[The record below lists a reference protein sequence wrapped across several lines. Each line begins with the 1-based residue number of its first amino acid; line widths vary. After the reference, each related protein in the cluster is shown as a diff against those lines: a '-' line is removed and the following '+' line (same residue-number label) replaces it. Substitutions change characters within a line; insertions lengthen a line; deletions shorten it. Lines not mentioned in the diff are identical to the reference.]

1 MHPGERIGT
10 IVGSGVLIAS
20 EGLILTNSHVVFGH
34 RAISVTLD
42 NGYTIPAK
50 LLGADPILDV
60 AVLRIP
66 APDIAL
72 PQATL
77 GDSDALQVGEEVITI
92 GNPMGLEQTLTRG
105 VISGMDRLLSEFPL
119 NLMLPLIQTDAA
131 INPGNSGGPLVNRC
145 GEVVGLTSALLADA
159 KNIGFA
165 IPINVVKQ
173 VLPQLVQ
180 QGRVMRP
187 WLGVSGKVIGKDV
200 QDLLKLPLVDGFLVE
215 TIEPGSPAAKA
226 GLHEG
231 ELLIAIAGEEF
242 LFGGDIITA
251 ANGQGTRRYGEIC
264 PVRAYAQGGRYR
276 TSHPLSRWHHA
287 PGRVQSSRTPD
298 SPRRRALL
306 MAGAPWHPCG
316 TVVRR
321 CGGSAHEVSSYAE
334 VMQPGD
340 VRGPAAKGPDSWLVI
355 ELPGLIDLP
364 PYADT
369 ELSYRGYPL
378 EPHGHRCAPRSS
390 GRVRNPAGAGAA
402 E

>member
-1 MHPGERIGT
+1 MRDWRLAMLMVVVITVLLRLDATAKAECDTSLPTLYQQVSPSVVFISAVAVASMHPGERIGT
-10 IVGSGVLIAS
+10 IVGSGVLIDN

-34 RAISVTLD
+34 RAISITLD
-42 NGYTIPAK
+42 NGYTTPAK

-66 APDIAL
+66 VPDAGL
-72 PQATL
+72 PKATL
-77 GDSDALQVGEEVITI
+77 GDSDALQVGEEVVAI

-105 VISGMDRLLSEFPL
+105 VISGIDRLLPEFPL

-165 IPINVVKQ
+165 IPINIVKQ

-187 WLGVSGKVIGKDV
+187 WLGVSGKVIGKEV

-231 ELLIAIAGEEF
+231 ELLIAISGEDF

-251 ANGQGTRRYGEIC
+251 ANGKELDDTEKFTQFVRTLKVGDTVRLTLYHDGTTRQVEFNLPERPI
-264 PVRAYAQGGRYR
+264 
-276 TSHPLSRWHHA
+276 L
-287 PGRVQSSRTPD
+287 PGDVPSD
-298 SPRRRALL
+298 GRRAL
-306 MAGAPWHPCG
+306 A
-316 TVVRR
+316 
-321 CGGSAHEVSSYAE
+321 
-334 VMQPGD
+334 
-340 VRGPAAKGPDSWLVI
+340 
-355 ELPGLIDLP
+355 
-364 PYADT
+364 
-369 ELSYRGYPL
+369 PL
-378 EPHGHRCAPRSS
+378 EHRRAPLQRQ
-390 GRVRNPAGAGAA
+390 R
-402 E
+402 

>member
-1 MHPGERIGT
+1 MRGWRVAMLMVVVITVLLRLDATAQAGCDTALPTLYQQVSPAVVFISAVSIASVHPGERAGT
-10 IVGSGVLIAS
+10 VIGSGVLIDR
-20 EGLILTNSHVVFGH
+20 EGLILTNSHVVFGR
-34 RAISVTLD
+34 RAVSVTLD
-42 NGYTIPAK
+42 SGYTTPAK
-50 LLGADPILDV
+50 VLGADPILDV

-66 APDIAL
+66 L
-72 PQATL
+72 PEAGLPKATL
-77 GDSDALQVGEEVITI
+77 GDSDALQVGEEVIAI

-105 VISGMDRLLSEFPL
+105 VISGIDRLLWEFPL

-187 WLGVSGKVIGKDV
+187 WLGVSGKVIGKEV

-231 ELLIAIAGEEF
+231 ELLLAISGEEF

-251 ANGQGTRRYGEIC
+251 ANGKELDDTEKFAQFVRTLKVGETVRLTLYHDGTTRQVEFTLPERPI
-264 PVRAYAQGGRYR
+264 
-276 TSHPLSRWHHA
+276 L
-287 PGRVQSSRTPD
+287 PGDVPPD
-298 SPRRRALL
+298 GRRAL
-306 MAGAPWHPCG
+306 AP
-316 TVVRR
+316 
-321 CGGSAHEVSSYAE
+321 
-334 VMQPGD
+334 
-340 VRGPAAKGPDSWLVI
+340 L
-355 ELPGLIDLP
+355 
-364 PYADT
+364 
-369 ELSYRGYPL
+369 
-378 EPHGHRCAPRSS
+378 GHRRAPLQLQR
-390 GRVRNPAGAGAA
+390 
-402 E
+402 

>member
-1 MHPGERIGT
+1 MRDWRIAMLMIIVITMLHLDATAQAECDTSLPTLYQQVSPSVVFISAVSVASMHPGERIGT
-10 IVGSGVLIAS
+10 IVGSGVLIDS
-20 EGLILTNSHVVFGH
+20 EGLILTNSHVIFGH
-34 RAISVTLD
+34 RAISITLD
-42 NGYTIPAK
+42 NGYTTPAK

-66 APDIAL
+66 VPDAGL
-72 PQATL
+72 LKATL
-77 GDSDALQVGEEVITI
+77 GDSDALQVGEEVVAI

-105 VISGMDRLLSEFPL
+105 VISGIDRLLPEFPL

-165 IPINVVKQ
+165 IPINIVKE

-187 WLGVSGKVIGKDV
+187 WLGVSGKVIGKEV

-231 ELLIAIAGEEF
+231 ELLIAISGEEF

-251 ANGQGTRRYGEIC
+251 ANGKELDDTDKFAQFVRSLKVGETVRLTLYHDGTTRQVEFNLPERPI
-264 PVRAYAQGGRYR
+264 
-276 TSHPLSRWHHA
+276 L
-287 PGRVQSSRTPD
+287 PGDVPPD
-298 SPRRRALL
+298 GRRAL
-306 MAGAPWHPCG
+306 AP
-316 TVVRR
+316 
-321 CGGSAHEVSSYAE
+321 
-334 VMQPGD
+334 
-340 VRGPAAKGPDSWLVI
+340 L
-355 ELPGLIDLP
+355 
-364 PYADT
+364 
-369 ELSYRGYPL
+369 
-378 EPHGHRCAPRSS
+378 GHRRAPLSFWRARSR
-390 GRVRNPAGAGAA
+390 GGVGVA

>member
-1 MHPGERIGT
+1 MRDWRLAMLMVVVITVLLRLDATAKAECDTSLPTLYQQVSPSVVFISAVSVASMHPGERIGT
-10 IVGSGVLIAS
+10 IVGSGVLIDN

-34 RAISVTLD
+34 RAISITLD
-42 NGYTIPAK
+42 NGYTTPAK

-66 APDIAL
+66 VPDAGL
-72 PQATL
+72 PKTTL
-77 GDSDALQVGEEVITI
+77 GDSDALQVGEEVVAI

-105 VISGMDRLLSEFPL
+105 VISGIDRLLPEFPL

-165 IPINVVKQ
+165 IPINIVKQ

-187 WLGVSGKVIGKDV
+187 WLGVSGKVIGKEV

-231 ELLIAIAGEEF
+231 ELLIAISGEDF

-251 ANGQGTRRYGEIC
+251 ANGKELDDTEKFTQFVRTLKVGDTVRLTLYHDGTTRQVEFNLPERPI
-264 PVRAYAQGGRYR
+264 
-276 TSHPLSRWHHA
+276 L
-287 PGRVQSSRTPD
+287 PGDVPPD
-298 SPRRRALL
+298 GRRAL
-306 MAGAPWHPCG
+306 A
-316 TVVRR
+316 
-321 CGGSAHEVSSYAE
+321 
-334 VMQPGD
+334 
-340 VRGPAAKGPDSWLVI
+340 
-355 ELPGLIDLP
+355 
-364 PYADT
+364 
-369 ELSYRGYPL
+369 PL
-378 EPHGHRCAPRSS
+378 EHRRAPLQRQ
-390 GRVRNPAGAGAA
+390 R
-402 E
+402 

>member
-1 MHPGERIGT
+1 MRDWRIAMLMIVVITMLLPLDATAKAECDTSLPALYQQVSPSVVFISAVSVASMHPGDRIGT
-10 IVGSGVLIAS
+10 VVGSGVLIER
-20 EGLILTNSHVVFGH
+20 EGLILTNSHVIFGH

-42 NGYTIPAK
+42 NGYTTSAK

-66 APDIAL
+66 VPDAGL
-72 PQATL
+72 PKATL
-77 GDSDALQVGEEVITI
+77 GDSDALQVGEEVVAI

-105 VISGMDRLLSEFPL
+105 VISGIDRLLPEFPL

-165 IPINVVKQ
+165 IPINIVKQ

-187 WLGVSGKVIGKDV
+187 WLGVSGKVIGKEV

-231 ELLIAIAGEEF
+231 ELLIAISGEEF

-251 ANGQGTRRYGEIC
+251 ANGKELDDTEKFTQFVHTLKVGDTVHLTLYHDGTTRQVEFTLPERPI
-264 PVRAYAQGGRYR
+264 
-276 TSHPLSRWHHA
+276 L
-287 PGRVQSSRTPD
+287 PGDVPPD
-298 SPRRRALL
+298 GRRAL
-306 MAGAPWHPCG
+306 AP
-316 TVVRR
+316 
-321 CGGSAHEVSSYAE
+321 
-334 VMQPGD
+334 
-340 VRGPAAKGPDSWLVI
+340 L
-355 ELPGLIDLP
+355 
-364 PYADT
+364 
-369 ELSYRGYPL
+369 
-378 EPHGHRCAPRSS
+378 GHRRAPLQRQ
-390 GRVRNPAGAGAA
+390 R
-402 E
+402 